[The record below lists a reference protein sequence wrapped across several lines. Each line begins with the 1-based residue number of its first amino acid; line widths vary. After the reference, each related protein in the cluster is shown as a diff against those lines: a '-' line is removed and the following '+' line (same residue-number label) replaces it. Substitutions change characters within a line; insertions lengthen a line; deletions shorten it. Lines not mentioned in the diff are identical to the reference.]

1 MTKRIL
7 QPTDEN
13 IERCA
18 RHVVAGGLVG
28 IPTET
33 VYGLA
38 ANAADDAAVASI
50 YAAKSR
56 PTSNP
61 LIVHVA
67 NTEQAKPFVQDWND
81 DCKRLAEAFWPGPLT
96 LVLARSS
103 EVSDLVTAGHDTV
116 AVRSPAHDVARRL
129 IECADR
135 ALVAPSA
142 NQSGQVSATD
152 ARHVITEFPLE
163 DFPVLD
169 GGACALGIES
179 TVLDLAGETPL
190 VLRPGAVTVR
200 ALRNIIPNVEVP
212 VIGEQTNAPGTAQRH
227 YAPRTP
233 TVLVE
238 SARFDE
244 RLDQLD
250 EGVAV
255 ISIGH
260 RRLGSQHVLVEMPD
274 DADEYA
280 RRLYAGLREADESEC
295 GLIVVEIPPWSG
307 GLWRAINDRLQRA
320 CVPPLN
326 P

>member
-1 MTKRIL
+1 MTERIL

-18 RHVVAGGLVG
+18 RHLIEGGLVG

-38 ANAADDAAVASI
+38 ANAADDEAVAAI
-50 YAAKSR
+50 YTAKSR
-56 PTSNP
+56 PTTNP

-67 NTEQAKPFVQDWND
+67 NTEQAEPFVDDWND

-96 LVLARSS
+96 LVLGRSQQ
-103 EVSDLVTAGHDTV
+103 VSDLVTAGHETV

-152 ARHVITEFPLE
+152 ARHVISEFPLE
-163 DFPVLD
+163 NFPVLD

-179 TVLDLAGETPL
+179 TVLDLTGEMPL
-190 VLRPGAVTVR
+190 VLRPGAVTLR
-200 ALRNIIPNVEVP
+200 ALRNVLPDVQVP
-212 VIGEQTNAPGTAQRH
+212 VIGEQTNSPGTALRH

-238 SARFDE
+238 SERFDE
-244 RLDQLD
+244 RIDELD

-255 ISIGH
+255 ISIGP
-260 RRLGSQHVLVEMPD
+260 RRLGSQHVLVQMPEAAD
-274 DADEYA
+274 DYA
-280 RRLYAGLREADESEC
+280 RRLYAGLREADESGC
-295 GLIVVEIPPWSG
+295 GLIVVEVPPSSG

-320 CVPPLN
+320 CVPPLS